1 MVALVGI
8 ARAVVSMTV
17 SASDAAMVADKVGAT
32 VTLEAVLCALIRLL
46 ITAVWSGFPPT
57 CVQEECAFFAVLLGL
72 CTVESCFDSWI

>member
-32 VTLEAVLCALIRLL
+32 LTLEAVLCVLL
-46 ITAVWSGFPPT
+46 ITAICSDFPLM
-57 CVQEECAFFAVLLGL
+57 CVQEECAFLQY
-72 CTVESCFDSWI
+72 C

>member
-32 VTLEAVLCALIRLL
+32 VTLEAVLCGLL